1 MQLNIKE
8 ARENNITK
16 VESSINIDLSLLSS
30 LINSSKE
37 ELIIDMIKSNQ
48 IINSFNPPVRIM
60 NLIIN
65 CALGKENT
73 NVLKEALIDNGIPIL
88 SLILS
93 VAIGYNQKYNYLK
106 EIEKVKEV
114 FIFCNENNFT
124 DALNI
129 SKRFNAKVII
139 SAQKISLISY
149 KKLIEDFGVENINE
163 FNVYIDYQKN
173 NSPILIS
180 MVYKISCIINAVVE
194 EINSYDLS
202 PLEKIMFVYD
212 RVKYRLY
219 EDDLDDIN
227 SSRDLDKVLNGD
239 KIVCAGYSNL
249 FTAVLTSLGI
259 NSIPVIDLNIKHQ
272 RSLAYIKDAKYNI
285 DGVYA
290 FDPTWDK
297 RKSKDDINYIDR
309 YDYFLMPLVRS
320 MNSCYCEI
328 SELLELDKET
338 ILKIIDGKDMD
349 SALKVLDRLNILFTL
364 VDAKYIPDDKY
375 YVVEEIAKQY
385 DQVIGKYYSSEIS
398 FEDFINLLYSVR
410 VVESTSGMINNINKD
425 NIRETS
431 IKRYMNVNK
440 KKEKIKIKD

>member
-180 MVYKISCIINAVVE
+180 TVYKISCIINAVVE

-410 VVESTSGMINNINKD
+410 IVESTSGMINNINKD

>member
-73 NVLKEALIDNGIPIL
+73 DVLKETLIDNGIPIL

-180 MVYKISCIINAVVE
+180 TVYKISCIINAVVE

-219 EDDLDDIN
+219 EDNLDDIN

-297 RKSKDDINYIDR
+297 RKNKDDINYIDR

>member
-73 NVLKEALIDNGIPIL
+73 NVLKEVLIDNGIPIL

-180 MVYKISCIINAVVE
+180 IVYKISCIINAVVE

-297 RKSKDDINYIDR
+297 RKNKDDINYIDR

-385 DQVIGKYYSSEIS
+385 DQVIDKYYSSEIS

>member
-73 NVLKEALIDNGIPIL
+73 NVLKEVLIDNGIPIL

-180 MVYKISCIINAVVE
+180 TVYKISCIINAVVE

-259 NSIPVIDLNIKHQ
+259 NSIPVIDLDIKHQ

>member
-73 NVLKEALIDNGIPIL
+73 NVLKEVLIDNGIPIL

-180 MVYKISCIINAVVE
+180 TVYKISCIINAVVE

-297 RKSKDDINYIDR
+297 RKNKDDINYIDR

-364 VDAKYIPDDKY
+364 VDAKYIPNDKY
-375 YVVEEIAKQY
+375 YVVEEISKQY

-398 FEDFINLLYSVR
+398 FEDFINLLYSV
-410 VVESTSGMINNINKD
+410 
-425 NIRETS
+425 
-431 IKRYMNVNK
+431 IKKN
-440 KKEKIKIKD
+440 

>member
-16 VESSINIDLSLLSS
+16 VESSINMDLSLLSS

-73 NVLKEALIDNGIPIL
+73 DVLKEVLIDSGIPIL

-163 FNVYIDYQKN
+163 LNVYIDYQKN

-297 RKSKDDINYIDR
+297 RKNKDDINYIDR

-385 DQVIGKYYSSEIS
+385 DRAIGKYYSNEIS
-398 FEDFINLLYSVR
+398 FENFINLLYRVR

-440 KKEKIKIKD
+440 KKEKIRIKD

>member
-16 VESSINIDLSLLSS
+16 VESSINMDLSLLSS

-73 NVLKEALIDNGIPIL
+73 DVLKEVLIDSGIPIL

-163 FNVYIDYQKN
+163 LNVYIDYQKN

-297 RKSKDDINYIDR
+297 RKNKDDINYIDR

-349 SALKVLDRLNILFTL
+349 SAFKVLVRLNILFTL

-385 DQVIGKYYSSEIS
+385 DQVIGKYYSNEIS
-398 FEDFINLLYSVR
+398 FEDFINLLYRVR

-440 KKEKIKIKD
+440 KKEKIRIKD

>member
-73 NVLKEALIDNGIPIL
+73 NVLKEVLIDNGIPIL

-180 MVYKISCIINAVVE
+180 TVYKISCIINAVVE

-297 RKSKDDINYIDR
+297 RKNKDDINYIDR

-364 VDAKYIPDDKY
+364 VDAKYIPNDKY

>member
-48 IINSFNPPVRIM
+48 IISSFNPPVRIM

-73 NVLKEALIDNGIPIL
+73 DVLKEVLIDSGIPIL

-180 MVYKISCIINAVVE
+180 IVYKISCIINAVVE

-364 VDAKYIPDDKY
+364 VDAKYIPNDKY
-375 YVVEEIAKQY
+375 YVVEEISKQY

>member
-73 NVLKEALIDNGIPIL
+73 NVLKEVLIDNGIPIL

-180 MVYKISCIINAVVE
+180 IVYKISCIINAVVE

-410 VVESTSGMINNINKD
+410 IVESTSGMINNINKD

>member
-73 NVLKEALIDNGIPIL
+73 NVLKEVLIDNGIPIL
-88 SLILS
+88 SLILI

-180 MVYKISCIINAVVE
+180 TVYKISCIINAVVE

-297 RKSKDDINYIDR
+297 RKNKDDINYIDR

-364 VDAKYIPDDKY
+364 VDAKYIPNDKY
-375 YVVEEIAKQY
+375 YVVEEISKQY

>member
-48 IINSFNPPVRIM
+48 IISSFNPPVRIM

-73 NVLKEALIDNGIPIL
+73 DVLKEVLIDSGIPIL

-180 MVYKISCIINAVVE
+180 IVYKISCIINAVVE

-297 RKSKDDINYIDR
+297 RKSKEDINYIDR

-385 DQVIGKYYSSEIS
+385 DQVIDKYYSSEIS

>member
-16 VESSINIDLSLLSS
+16 VDSSINIDLSLLSS

-48 IINSFNPPVRIM
+48 IISSFNPPVRIM

-73 NVLKEALIDNGIPIL
+73 NVLKEVLIDNGIPIL

-180 MVYKISCIINAVVE
+180 TVYKISCIINAVVE

>member
-48 IINSFNPPVRIM
+48 IISSFNPPVRIM

-73 NVLKEALIDNGIPIL
+73 NVLKEVLIDNGIPIL

-180 MVYKISCIINAVVE
+180 IVYKISCIINAVVE

-385 DQVIGKYYSSEIS
+385 DQVIDKYYSSEIS

>member
-48 IINSFNPPVRIM
+48 IISSFNPPVRIM

-73 NVLKEALIDNGIPIL
+73 DVLKETLIDNGIPIL

-180 MVYKISCIINAVVE
+180 IVYKISCIINAVVE

-385 DQVIGKYYSSEIS
+385 DQVIDKYYSSEIS

>member
-48 IINSFNPPVRIM
+48 IISSFNPPVRIM

-73 NVLKEALIDNGIPIL
+73 DVLKEVLIDNGIPIL

-320 MNSCYCEI
+320 MNSCHCEI

>member
-48 IINSFNPPVRIM
+48 IISSFNPPVRIM

-65 CALGKENT
+65 CALDKENT

-180 MVYKISCIINAVVE
+180 IVYKISCIINAVVE

>member
-73 NVLKEALIDNGIPIL
+73 NVLKEVLIDSGIPIL

-93 VAIGYNQKYNYLK
+93 IAIGYNQKYNYLK

-149 KKLIEDFGVENINE
+149 KKLIENFGVENINE

-297 RKSKDDINYIDR
+297 RKNKDDINYIDR

-385 DQVIGKYYSSEIS
+385 DRAICKYYSNEIS
-398 FEDFINLLYSVR
+398 FEDFINLLYRVR

-440 KKEKIKIKD
+440 KKEKIRIKD

>member
-48 IINSFNPPVRIM
+48 IVNSFNPPVRIM

-73 NVLKEALIDNGIPIL
+73 NVLKEVLIDSGIPIL

-202 PLEKIMFVYD
+202 SLEKIMFVYD

>member
-16 VESSINIDLSLLSS
+16 VESSINMDLSLLSS

-48 IINSFNPPVRIM
+48 IVNSFNPPVRIM

-73 NVLKEALIDNGIPIL
+73 DVLKEVLIDSGIPIL

>member
-73 NVLKEALIDNGIPIL
+73 NVLKEVLIDNGIPIL

-180 MVYKISCIINAVVE
+180 TVYKISCIINAVVE

-285 DGVYA
+285 DVVYA

>member
-180 MVYKISCIINAVVE
+180 IVYKISCIINAVVE

-385 DQVIGKYYSSEIS
+385 DQVIDKYYSSEIS

>member
-48 IINSFNPPVRIM
+48 IISSFNPPVRIM

-73 NVLKEALIDNGIPIL
+73 NVLKEVLIDNGIPIL

-124 DALNI
+124 NALNI

-180 MVYKISCIINAVVE
+180 TVYKISCIINAVVE

-297 RKSKDDINYIDR
+297 RKNKDDINYIDR

>member
-73 NVLKEALIDNGIPIL
+73 NVLKEVLIDNGIPIL

-239 KIVCAGYSNL
+239 KIVCTGYSNL

-440 KKEKIKIKD
+440 RKEKIKTKD

>member
-73 NVLKEALIDNGIPIL
+73 NVLKEVLIDNGIPIL

-173 NSPILIS
+173 NSPVLIS
-180 MVYKISCIINAVVE
+180 TVYKISCIINAVVE

-364 VDAKYIPDDKY
+364 VDAKYIPNDKY
-375 YVVEEIAKQY
+375 YVVEEISKQY

>member
-16 VESSINIDLSLLSS
+16 VESSINMDLSLLSS

-48 IINSFNPPVRIM
+48 IVNSFNPPVRIM

-73 NVLKEALIDNGIPIL
+73 DVLKEVLIDSGIPIL

-93 VAIGYNQKYNYLK
+93 IAIGYNQKYNYLK

-163 FNVYIDYQKN
+163 LNVYIDYQKN

-297 RKSKDDINYIDR
+297 RKNKDDINYIDR

-385 DQVIGKYYSSEIS
+385 DQVIGKYYSNEIS
-398 FEDFINLLYSVR
+398 FEDFINLLYRVR

-440 KKEKIKIKD
+440 KKEKIRIKD

>member
-48 IINSFNPPVRIM
+48 IISSFNPPVRIM

-180 MVYKISCIINAVVE
+180 IVYKISCIINAVVE

-385 DQVIGKYYSSEIS
+385 DQVIDKYYSSEIS

-425 NIRETS
+425 NIRGTS

>member
-48 IINSFNPPVRIM
+48 IVNSFNPPVRIM

-73 NVLKEALIDNGIPIL
+73 NVLKETLIDNGIPIL

-180 MVYKISCIINAVVE
+180 TVYKISCIINAVVE

>member
-48 IINSFNPPVRIM
+48 IISSFNPPVRIM

-73 NVLKEALIDNGIPIL
+73 NVLKEVLIDNGIPIL

-180 MVYKISCIINAVVE
+180 IVYKISCIINAVVE

>member
-73 NVLKEALIDNGIPIL
+73 NVLKETLIDNGIPIL

-163 FNVYIDYQKN
+163 LNVYIDYQKN

-297 RKSKDDINYIDR
+297 RKNKDDINYIDR

>member
-73 NVLKEALIDNGIPIL
+73 NVLKEVLIDNGIPIL

-180 MVYKISCIINAVVE
+180 TVYKISCIINAVVE

-410 VVESTSGMINNINKD
+410 IVESTSGMINNINKD

>member
-73 NVLKEALIDNGIPIL
+73 NVLKEVLIDNGIPIL

-180 MVYKISCIINAVVE
+180 TVYKISCIINAVVE

-297 RKSKDDINYIDR
+297 RKNKDDINYIDR
-309 YDYFLMPLVRS
+309 YDYFLMSLVRS

>member
-73 NVLKEALIDNGIPIL
+73 NVLKEVLIDNGIPIL

-180 MVYKISCIINAVVE
+180 TVYKISCIINAVVE

-297 RKSKDDINYIDR
+297 RKNKDDINYIDR

-440 KKEKIKIKD
+440 KKEKIRIKD

>member
-73 NVLKEALIDNGIPIL
+73 NVLKEVLIDNGIPIL

-173 NSPILIS
+173 NSPVLIS
-180 MVYKISCIINAVVE
+180 TVYKISCIINAVVE

-212 RVKYRLY
+212 QVKYRLY

-297 RKSKDDINYIDR
+297 RKNKDDINYIDR

-364 VDAKYIPDDKY
+364 VDAKYIPNDKY

-410 VVESTSGMINNINKD
+410 VVESTSGMINNIKKD

>member
-73 NVLKEALIDNGIPIL
+73 NVLKEVLIDNGIPIL

-173 NSPILIS
+173 NSPVLIS
-180 MVYKISCIINAVVE
+180 TVYKISCIINAVVE

-297 RKSKDDINYIDR
+297 RKNKDDINYIDR

-364 VDAKYIPDDKY
+364 VDAKYIPNDKY

>member
-73 NVLKEALIDNGIPIL
+73 NVLKEVLIDNGIPIL

-180 MVYKISCIINAVVE
+180 IVYKISCIINAVVE

-375 YVVEEIAKQY
+375 YVVEEISKQY

>member
-1 MQLNIKE
+1 
-8 ARENNITK
+8 
-16 VESSINIDLSLLSS
+16 
-30 LINSSKE
+30 
-37 ELIIDMIKSNQ
+37 
-48 IINSFNPPVRIM
+48 
-60 NLIIN
+60 
-65 CALGKENT
+65 
-73 NVLKEALIDNGIPIL
+73 
-88 SLILS
+88 
-93 VAIGYNQKYNYLK
+93 
-106 EIEKVKEV
+106 
-114 FIFCNENNFT
+114 
-124 DALNI
+124 
-129 SKRFNAKVII
+129 
-139 SAQKISLISY
+139 
-149 KKLIEDFGVENINE
+149 
-163 FNVYIDYQKN
+163 
-173 NSPILIS
+173 
-180 MVYKISCIINAVVE
+180 
-194 EINSYDLS
+194 
-202 PLEKIMFVYD
+202 MFVYD

-410 VVESTSGMINNINKD
+410 IVESTSGMINNINKD

-440 KKEKIKIKD
+440 KKEKIKIKDQIVFFLFIQHTL

>member
-16 VESSINIDLSLLSS
+16 VESSINMDLSLLSS

-48 IINSFNPPVRIM
+48 IVNSFNPPVRIM

-73 NVLKEALIDNGIPIL
+73 DVLKEALIDSGIPIL

-93 VAIGYNQKYNYLK
+93 IAIGYNQKYNYLK

-163 FNVYIDYQKN
+163 LNVYIDYQKN

-297 RKSKDDINYIDR
+297 RKNKDDINYIDR

-338 ILKIIDGKDMD
+338 ILRIIDGKDMD

-385 DQVIGKYYSSEIS
+385 DRAIGKYYSNEIG
-398 FEDFINLLYSVR
+398 FEDFINLLYRVR
-410 VVESTSGMINNINKD
+410 VVESSSGMINNINKD

-440 KKEKIKIKD
+440 KKEKIRIKD